1 LVDRLEELL
10 ALLEDE
16 DDEDEREDEL
26 AVGPGAEAPAPP
38 APAEPAPDEDA
49 PVNAA
54 LPRRVP
60 EAGDIP
66 LERQEKIPGTGGAV
80 RDDAAAEKP
89 AGPWDELTAVVT
101 GRDGTALLRRPG
113 AGDVSLAELAG
124 AGRPPDGTTAPMTS
138 AERGL
143 EGLYRLTVRA
153 DRPAAQ
159 ALPAGQAGHT
169 FREEEPGRVP
179 ALTVEELDRAVRRD
193 SRRYD
198 GGMTLF

>member
-1 LVDRLEELL
+1 MVDRLEELL

-16 DDEDEREDEL
+16 DDEDEREDASVVEP
-26 AVGPGAEAPAPP
+26 GPEAPAPP
-38 APAEPAPDEDA
+38 APAELEADEDT
-49 PVNAA
+49 PVKAA
-54 LPRRVP
+54 LPHRVL

-66 LERQEKIPGTGGAV
+66 LERQEEIDGAI
-80 RDDAAAEKP
+80 RDDAAAEKT

-101 GRDGTALLRRPG
+101 GRNGAVLLRRPG
-113 AGDVSLAELAG
+113 AGDMSLAELAG
-124 AGRPPDGTTAPMTS
+124 ADRQPDGAIGPMTS

-143 EGLYRLTVRA
+143 ERLYKQTVQA
-153 DRPAAQ
+153 SRPAAQ
-159 ALPAGQAGHT
+159 ILPAERAGQTA
-169 FREEEPGRVP
+169 RAEEPGRTA